1 MNPEPLGGGGGGVG
15 KGKGR
20 EGGVSKCH
28 VMNCRRCAAAAA
40 AAAAESTVLKKGER
54 KPQTLLMGPIP
65 TTTIN
70 AFWYLKSPPTPPHRP
85 RFPVKK
91 MN

>member
-1 MNPEPLGGGGGGVG
+1 MSLVNPEPLGGRGGGGGG
-15 KGKGR
+15 KGRGR

-40 AAAAESTVLKKGER
+40 AAAAVESTVLKKGKR

-70 AFWYLKSPPTPPHRP
+70 AFGT
-85 RFPVKK
+85 
-91 MN
+91 